1 MNYVKMAEDRLRYYR
16 DMQRSIKNAESEIAR
31 LVRKAGPNELNA
43 IQLDITGIRCSK
55 QDEAIDTLMKIMEL
69 KDCAEKTEEALKDID
84 FHLEEV
90 SLGQGCELFGQVLR
104 RWYIDEEPK
113 EKIAEDLRYSERKSI
128 YQIRERAI
136 RKFAIQLFGIKALN
150 GFDVV

>member
-16 DMQRSIKNAESEIAR
+16 DMQRSIKNAEREIAR
-31 LVRKAGPNELNA
+31 LVRKAGPSELKA

-90 SLGQGCELFGQVLR
+90 SVGQGCELYGEVLQ
-104 RWYIDEEPK
+104 RWYIEEEAK
-113 EKIAEDLRYSERKSI
+113 EKIAESLRYAHKDSI
-128 YQIRERAI
+128 YRIRERAI
-136 RKFAIQLFGIKALN
+136 RKFAIQLFGVKAVST
-150 GFDVV
+150 FEIV